1 MFEHVAVPT
10 AHTIARIQAE
20 ATASHGWVVIET
32 ADRRLF
38 PLAGDTIRCHGDGV
52 EFTDDDGEHVRLAY
66 DQIAL
71 IEIGH
76 N

>member
-10 AHTIARIQAE
+10 ADTIARIQAE
-20 ATASHGWVVIET
+20 ATASHGWLVIEA

-38 PLAGDTIRCHGDGV
+38 LLAGDTIRCHDDDV
-52 EFTDDDGEHVRLAY
+52 EFTDDDGEHVTLAY

-71 IEIGH
+71 IEVGH